1 MSHWTLL
8 RTLTLGYLGQHP
20 LRSVLVVLLIALGVT
35 VLVATQALGMGIN
48 KSIQEG
54 VNPLGSL
61 ADLLVVNGEAG
72 MPAELAK
79 KLRNARIDG
88 VKEVTPFV
96 FSRASL
102 FELDN
107 KVIWLI
113 GVELPKGMEKKAEAL
128 DSVNSLG
135 VAIKWTHE
143 PKTVRD
149 KLALLVSPPVL
160 ISENLAGEMHAKLGN
175 KEAPLHFR
183 IFNAG
188 RKPEVTVLGTVDF
201 SDSSLPLK
209 DSHVVI
215 TTLESASLICYPDDP
230 GTINQIAVTLQPGV
244 DKAATQ
250 NAIQDWL
257 GTQAQVQT
265 LQDSQGLVSDVT
277 AGLQIGF
284 AIGGAGALV
293 VGLFLVYI
301 VLSVNVAERRH
312 DIGILRA
319 VGATKGQIAGLFVG
333 EAHCMGLVG
342 SALGLPL
349 GWLLGWLAMHP
360 MSQIVSELM
369 VPIDSAHIELPGWL
383 MITALLSGM
392 IVADLAALVPAL
404 QAASEEPA
412 DAVRRVPRT
421 GSASLVTLQVG
432 AASML
437 MLLGIALARFR
448 DRLPSRWG
456 MFAGIV
462 ALLLGALLTTPL
474 VAKLVGR
481 LIQPL
486 FRYLFGVEGRLA
498 ADNLVRSPGRTGLVI
513 AALAAT
519 TGLMVQTAGFLRS
532 SHEAI
537 REWLDERIAADLFVT
552 SGSSVTS
559 GGAAIRMREDMR
571 EKLKAIDGV
580 EAILPVRFQRLEFAP
595 PNTSGRHGKT
605 SQGDSNTKRIIFL
618 LAIDTQTFVRADD
631 NRPLARS
638 LQQFPQ
644 LRQPGKVMVSNNFAA
659 LYHVKVGDRFNIPG
673 RRGEV
678 PVEVIGTAV
687 DYTWNRGTI
696 IVDQAWYREEFVDSQ
711 VDIFDLFLKPGADV
725 EVVRKEIME
734 RYGASESL
742 FVETR
747 TKVNQDVQDT
757 MRKVYGLAYAQ
768 QTVIGVVALLGVVIA
783 LFISVLQRR
792 QQLGLL
798 RAVGATR
805 PQILRTV
812 LAEAVLMGIV
822 GAIVGF
828 AVGLLLEWYVLDILL
843 LDESGFIFPMRIA
856 WKEAG
861 IVMGASILLAS
872 LAGWWPAY
880 HATRLR
886 IPEAIAYE

>member
-8 RTLTLGYLGQHP
+8 RTLTLSYLGQHP

-35 VLVATQALGMGIN
+35 VLVATQALGIGIN

-61 ADLLVVNGEAG
+61 ADLLVVNGQAG
-72 MPAELAK
+72 MPAELAS
-79 KLRNARIDG
+79 KLREARIEG

-96 FSRASL
+96 FARMSL
-102 FELDN
+102 AELGN
-107 KVIWLI
+107 KVVWLI
-113 GVELPKGMEKKAEAL
+113 GVEMPKMDKKAEAL

-135 VAIKWTHE
+135 VAIQWTYE
-143 PKTVRD
+143 PKTVAN
-149 KLALLVSPPVL
+149 KLALLLKPPVL
-160 ISENLAGEMHAKLGN
+160 VSENLSRELHQKLGT
-175 KEAPLHFR
+175 EVPLQFHLL
-183 IFNAG
+183 NAG
-188 RKPEVTVLGTVDF
+188 RKPEVTLLGTVDF
-201 SDSSLPLK
+201 SDSALPLK

-215 TTLESASLICYPDDP
+215 TTIESASLICYPDDP
-230 GTINQIAVTLQPGV
+230 GAINQIAITLQPGA
-244 DKAATQ
+244 DKASVQKAL
-250 NAIQDWL
+250 QDFL
-257 GTQAQVQT
+257 GSQAQVQT
-265 LQDSQGLVSDVT
+265 LEDSQGLISDVT

-293 VGLFLVYI
+293 VGLFLVFI

-349 GWLLGWLAMHP
+349 GWLLGWLAIGP
-360 MSQIVSELM
+360 TSRLVNDLM
-369 VPIDSAHIELPGWL
+369 VPIDSAHFALPGWL

-392 IVADLAALVPAL
+392 AVADLAALVPAL

-421 GSASLVTLQVG
+421 GSAL
-432 AASML
+432 ML
-437 MLLGIALARFR
+437 MLQIGAAVLLVLLSIAMNQFRDWLPLRWGTFIGIALL
-448 DRLPSRWG
+448 LPG
-456 MFAGIV
+456 G
-462 ALLLGALLTTPL
+462 LLLTP
-474 VAKLVGR
+474 VATSLIGR
-481 LIQPL
+481 AIQPL

-519 TGLMVQTAGFLRS
+519 TGLMVQTAGFVRS
-532 SHEAI
+532 SHGAI
-537 REWLDERIAADLFVT
+537 REWLDEKIAADLFVT

-559 GGAAIRMREDMR
+559 GGAAISMQDSMLD
-571 EKLKAIDGV
+571 KLKAIDGV
-580 EAILPVRFQRLEFAP
+580 DAVLPVRFHHLDFTP
-595 PNTSGRHGKT
+595 PRGSSG
-605 SQGDSNTKRIIFL
+605 NNAAKRIVFL
-618 LAIDTQTFVRADD
+618 VAIDTKAFVPSAAD
-631 NRPLARS
+631 RPLARS

-644 LRQPGKVMVSNNFAA
+644 LREPGKVVVSNNFAA

-673 RRGEV
+673 RRGPI
-678 PVEVIGTAV
+678 PVEVVGTVV

-696 IVDQAWYREEFVDSQ
+696 IVDRAWYREEFTDNQ
-711 VDIFDLFLKPGADV
+711 VDVFDVFVKPGVDPEAV
-725 EVVRKEIME
+725 SEAIME
-734 RYGASESL
+734 RYGATESL
-742 FVETR
+742 FVDTR
-747 TKVNQDVQDT
+747 VKVYKDIQAT
-757 MRKVYGLAYAQ
+757 MNKVYGLAYAQ

-783 LFISVLQRR
+783 LFISILQRR

-805 PQILRTV
+805 SQILRTV
-812 LAEAVLMGIV
+812 LSEAVLMGVI

-828 AVGLLLEWYVLDILL
+828 AIGLLLEWYVLDVLL
-843 LDESGFIFPMRIA
+843 LDEAGFIFPLRIA
-856 WKEAG
+856 WREVG
-861 IVMGASILLAS
+861 VVMSASIALAT
-872 LAGWWPAY
+872 LAGCWPAY